1 MTTRKENLR
10 LPPRTPAY
18 VDRETGAAEF
28 CVSPETWD
36 RWEKEGRLPSPAPGF
51 PPSEVLAMLADS
63 ALEAELGLSTP
74 STSRRGHV
82 AELPS
87 GLFSHFC
94 AECGAWGAFGYGVN
108 LRAGRLGRWYCATHR
123 PQGAGP

>member
-36 RWEKEGRLPSPAPGF
+36 RWDREGRLPPRRPAF
-51 PPSEVLAMLADS
+51 PLRPDGGG
-63 ALEAELGLSTP
+63 GLMSIAKC
-74 STSRRGHV
+74 RGKPTMMRMPLWP
-82 AELPS
+82 LP
-87 GLFSHFC
+87 
-94 AECGAWGAFGYGVN
+94 VI
-108 LRAGRLGRWYCATHR
+108 
-123 PQGAGP
+123 

>member
-51 PPSEVLAMLADS
+51 PPSTDGV
-63 ALEAELGLSTP
+63 GLMSIAKC
-74 STSRRGHV
+74 RGKLTMMRMPLWP
-82 AELPS
+82 LP
-87 GLFSHFC
+87 
-94 AECGAWGAFGYGVN
+94 V
-108 LRAGRLGRWYCATHR
+108 T
-123 PQGAGP
+123 